1 MHQVSQLLLIATLL
15 GISVVDVSTQNSK
28 YIL

>member
-1 MHQVSQLLLIATLL
+1 MYQVSQLLLIATLL
-15 GISVVDVSTQNSK
+15 GISIVDVSTQNSK